1 MDNTQDLR
9 FAFRTLRKAPV
20 FTAVAILSLA
30 FGIGANTAVFTLSD
44 QILLRL
50 LPVDDPRALVQLA
63 ARGFHYGNNRGE
75 NALSYPMYIDF
86 RGRQDIFQGVLC
98 RFGLPMSL
106 SFDGRTERVS
116 GELVSG
122 NYFTVLGISPALGRL
137 FSPQDELTAGGHP
150 IAVLSHAFW
159 KSRFAQDPAIIGKT
173 MVVNGHNL
181 TIVGVSRPGFDGV
194 EQGFATQVFVPV
206 MMKAQMT
213 PLWDQLKDR
222 RSSWVNVIGRLQPG
236 VTVDEAQAALQPFFH
251 SLLEQEVR
259 EPFFAKATSYQRE
272 DFLKRTIEVM
282 PASQGRALL
291 RRDSQQPLLVLMATA
306 GFVLLI
312 GCANVA
318 GLLVARAAS
327 RQKEI
332 AVRLALG
339 AGRLRVV
346 RQLVVESLL
355 LAFVGGVAGLVLA
368 VVASPFLLTFL
379 PQSDRPLTIL
389 ATPDWRVLAFN
400 LLVSV
405 AAGLL
410 FGLLPALQ
418 ATQPNLAPVLKD
430 QAGAVAGGG
439 SSVRLRKLLVVAQV
453 TLSLLLLIGAGLFI
467 RTLRELRNL
476 GPGFTTEN
484 LIAFAVDPSLSGYN
498 VERTKLFYSQLLD
511 ALKGVPRV
519 RSVGLASIPLLQGW
533 SWDSTVTVEGYADA
547 PGENMNPRFNSIS
560 AGYFETLGMTL
571 LSGRDFRPD
580 DSETIVHRSFP
591 ETGRVELTPKLVIV
605 NRKLAEHYF
614 AGDALGR
621 HIGLGSS
628 SSAKADMEIIGIVGD
643 AKYTSVRDDVPRQV
657 FVPFLANPSAGEM
670 TGYVRTEMPADQA
683 FSLVRDEIRRLDANL
698 PVYNLRTLETQVDRS
713 LAAERAVA
721 TLSTMFGLLAT
732 LLAVIGLYGVMA
744 YTVARRTREIG
755 IRMAL
760 GALRGN
766 VLWLVMREVL
776 LLVGVGIALGVPAAL
791 GLSRLV
797 EAQLFGIQPH
807 DPLTVVAA
815 TAGLALVSAA
825 AGYLPARRA
834 TRINPVQA
842 LRYE

>member
-1 MDNTQDLR
+1 
-9 FAFRTLRKAPV
+9 
-20 FTAVAILSLA
+20 
-30 FGIGANTAVFTLSD
+30 
-44 QILLRL
+44 
-50 LPVDDPRALVQLA
+50 
-63 ARGFHYGNNRGE
+63 
-75 NALSYPMYIDF
+75 
-86 RGRQDIFQGVLC
+86 
-98 RFGLPMSL
+98 
-106 SFDGRTERVS
+106 
-116 GELVSG
+116 
-122 NYFTVLGISPALGRL
+122 
-137 FSPQDELTAGGHP
+137 
-150 IAVLSHAFW
+150 
-159 KSRFAQDPAIIGKT
+159 
-173 MVVNGHNL
+173 
-181 TIVGVSRPGFDGV
+181 
-194 EQGFATQVFVPV
+194 
-206 MMKAQMT
+206 
-213 PLWDQLKDR
+213 
-222 RSSWVNVIGRLQPG
+222 
-236 VTVDEAQAALQPFFH
+236 
-251 SLLEQEVR
+251 
-259 EPFFAKATSYQRE
+259 
-272 DFLKRTIEVM
+272 
-282 PASQGRALL
+282 
-291 RRDSQQPLLVLMATA
+291 
-306 GFVLLI
+306 
-312 GCANVA
+312 
-318 GLLVARAAS
+318 
-327 RQKEI
+327 
-332 AVRLALG
+332 
-339 AGRLRVV
+339 
-346 RQLVVESLL
+346 
-355 LAFVGGVAGLVLA
+355 
-368 VVASPFLLTFL
+368 
-379 PQSDRPLTIL
+379 
-389 ATPDWRVLAFN
+389 
-400 LLVSV
+400 
-405 AAGLL
+405 
-410 FGLLPALQ
+410 
-418 ATQPNLAPVLKD
+418 
-430 QAGAVAGGG
+430 
-439 SSVRLRKLLVVAQV
+439 
-453 TLSLLLLIGAGLFI
+453 
-467 RTLRELRNL
+467 
-476 GPGFTTEN
+476 
-484 LIAFAVDPSLSGYN
+484 
-498 VERTKLFYSQLLD
+498 
-511 ALKGVPRV
+511 
-519 RSVGLASIPLLQGW
+519 
-533 SWDSTVTVEGYADA
+533 
-547 PGENMNPRFNSIS
+547 MNPRFNSIS

-670 TGYVRTEMPADQA
+670 TGYVRTEMPAEQA